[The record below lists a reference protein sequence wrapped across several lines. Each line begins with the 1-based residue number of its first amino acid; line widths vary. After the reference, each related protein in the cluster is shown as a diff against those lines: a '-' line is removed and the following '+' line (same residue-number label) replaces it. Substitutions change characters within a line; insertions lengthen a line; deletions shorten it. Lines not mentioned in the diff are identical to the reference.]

1 VAADDFRVQIAVLRA
16 ERVSMG
22 RLPDQVRAVHMS
34 NRDRK
39 RNRRAS
45 APDKATWAMVVNAI
59 ANVARLWVELMRH

>member
-1 VAADDFRVQIAVLRA
+1 VQIAVLRA

-34 NRDRK
+34 NGDRK

>member
-1 VAADDFRVQIAVLRA
+1 
-16 ERVSMG
+16 
-22 RLPDQVRAVHMS
+22 MS